1 MKTFC
6 EINQKPVVSLKD
18 FCIIGKVTD
27 CLIDLEKAKIT
38 YYLCNKDDS
47 EFLLGIDQVLSEK
60 DVMTV
65 LDRVECKDP
74 LDIDFTL
81 YKTVMF
87 KDVYQTDGTAVGKVS
102 DLRFDRGGNLC
113 EIVAGETSIKPY
125 SVLGVDEIVLVK
137 SPQKRKYKKR
147 PASITALA
155 TADRPVSVLD
165 NSQNNLIDV
174 DVKDAMIG
182 PSVQTAPTRII
193 ADYNFLLGRIIQ
205 EDLLTYSGQLIAL
218 KNTRISVE
226 IVEKARQNGKLL
238 ELTLNSK

>member
-87 KDVYQTDGTAVGKVS
+87 KEVYQTDGTAVGKVS

-147 PASITALA
+147 PVSITALA
-155 TADRPVSVLD
+155 AADRPVSVLD
-165 NSQNNLIDV
+165 GAHNNSVGAEEELFE
-174 DVKDAMIG
+174 